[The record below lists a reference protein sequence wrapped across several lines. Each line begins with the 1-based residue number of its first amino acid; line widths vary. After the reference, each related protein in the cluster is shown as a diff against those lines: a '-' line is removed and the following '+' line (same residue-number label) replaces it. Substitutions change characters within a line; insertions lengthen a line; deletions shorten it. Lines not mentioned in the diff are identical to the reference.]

1 MQGGW
6 SHPCS
11 PRYKPS
17 LPGHHGDTTPDRR
30 RASLEKSLPFLQ
42 GEGTHSF
49 TQNYSWST
57 YCVLRSI
64 LEGEDRTG
72 NRTDS
77 PLPGGPILAG
87 GCPPA
92 WGPDQQR
99 RRKGRPAFAPGEP
112 AGVAL
117 GPGKWDSGPR
127 SLWGKFC

>member
-1 MQGGW
+1 MQGTW

-17 LPGHHGDTTPDRR
+17 RPGHHRDTSPDGR

-77 PLPGGPILAG
+77 PLPGGPILVG
-87 GCPPA
+87 GRPPA
-92 WGPDQQR
+92 
-99 RRKGRPAFAPGEP
+99 
-112 AGVAL
+112 
-117 GPGKWDSGPR
+117 
-127 SLWGKFC
+127 